1 MRTSGEIEYITP
13 LQIAT
18 ESSTVPKSVMKTMV
32 GIDLPDVL
40 SEALAGRLPGHR
52 ISNIKTTKQRD
63 GLLPRKLSLSIVR
76 SR

>member
-1 MRTSGEIEYITP
+1 

-18 ESSTVPKSVMKTMV
+18 ESSTVPKSVIKTMV

-40 SEALAGRLPGHR
+40 SEALAARFPGHR
-52 ISNIKTTKQRD
+52 ISNIKATKHRD